1 MTERDRFS
9 PVGEHL
15 QNGHRIITQDRHQ
28 GPAWPPGREPG
39 ESSVPFLGP
48 SPWLARSHDRGPGCG
63 HRVQAA
69 LGSVKKLNLYFKGCD
84 QGVGLSLEEGLAAL
98 EFLQKKI

>member
-1 MTERDRFS
+1 MATAS
-9 PVGEHL
+9 SL
-15 QNGHRIITQDRHQ
+15 KTITRAQ
-28 GPAWPPGREPG
+28 PGCPG
-39 ESSVPFLGP
+39 GSRARVPFLSP
-48 SPWLARSHDRGPGCG
+48 SPWLARSRDRGPGCG